1 MQPTESASGPTA
13 ATGGDFEVREM
24 LCLALHRASRAIT
37 SQYRPLLAPHGLTYP
52 QYLVITLLRISGT
65 TTVGGVGEELG
76 LESSTLS
83 PLLTRLAERGLVTR
97 TRSTDDERRVE
108 VSLTPAGRALGEEL
122 ADVPWTVC
130 RATGLSVP
138 EIKGVVAQ
146 LTELVDRLEGPPVL

>member
-1 MQPTESASGPTA
+1 MQPTEQAPDQA
-13 ATGGDFEVREM
+13 AAMGGDFEVREM
-24 LCLALHRASRAIT
+24 LCLALHRASRAMT

-52 QYLVITLLRISGT
+52 QYLVITLLRLNGT

-97 TRSTDDERRVE
+97 TRSVDDERRVE
-108 VSLTPAGRALGEEL
+108 VSLTPQGQALGEEL
-122 ADVPWTVC
+122 ADVPWAVC

-146 LTELVDRLEGPPVL
+146 LTDLVDKLEGPSAS